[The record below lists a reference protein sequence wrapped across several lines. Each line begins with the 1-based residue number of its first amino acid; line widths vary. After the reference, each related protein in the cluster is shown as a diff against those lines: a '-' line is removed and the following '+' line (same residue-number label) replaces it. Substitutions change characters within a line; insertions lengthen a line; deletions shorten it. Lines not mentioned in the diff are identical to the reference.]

1 MSILDKDKY
10 FDLDKQV
17 AIAVYS
23 IGGENRST
31 EGINIDE
38 EFEIGNNNLKDL
50 VLYGNYIKLNNKK
63 SRVVF
68 VYSYNS

>member
-23 IGGENRST
+23 ICGENRST

-50 VLYGNYIKLNNKK
+50 VVYVKLHKK
-63 SRVVF
+63 K
-68 VYSYNS
+68 